1 MRLLGSLARRGK
13 DQVGGYEGSGKVM
26 RASCVFHPAID
37 ALLKNT
43 FLSTGEKRITSV
55 VASSLDIVGIAFWF
69 MDNGTL
75 NVGSGEQQ
83 PRAFFAT
90 QRQDL
95 EEVEILRDRLISL
108 GFDCAINDYSSG
120 YIIGLTKEGSRA
132 FFPTI
137 APFLHRSMMYKVP
150 EEYRGSSFWDHFE
163 HKEAPLLRDVEVLSI
178 EVGRPYRFNAT
189 VNSFVYDLSVTDN
202 NNYFTC
208 GGALVHNSNVGIVTE
223 NNRLIHIQNRKN
235 IVDPFQINGGR
246 AYMMEGIFGAVDRGY
261 ILKDGVQ
268 YGECLG
274 PKLNCNIYKL
284 PTHLWY
290 PFTKARESLKYSSFH
305 KYEKSFTSWSEWFR
319 LYLKSIFYCR
329 YHKLPLSDMFF
340 HPDVP
345 VAEGVV
351 FYNDT
356 ISVCDKPRMA
366 KLRVDMYPW
375 HYWDK
380 IHIKGLDAHWL
391 EYAQQHGLQV
401 KGY

>member
-1 MRLLGSLARRGK
+1 MDLIDDFTKILCPFVRKTYDIDHDDWRKHGSKMGLREPNVYLVTTEVAE
-13 DQVGGYEGSGKVM
+13 GYSWV
-26 RASCVFHPAID
+26 
-37 ALLKNT
+37 L
-43 FLSTGEKRITSV
+43 
-55 VASSLDIVGIAFWF
+55 
-69 MDNGTL
+69 
-75 NVGSGEQQ
+75 
-83 PRAFFAT
+83 
-90 QRQDL
+90 
-95 EEVEILRDRLISL
+95 
-108 GFDCAINDYSSG
+108 
-120 YIIGLTKEGSRA
+120 
-132 FFPTI
+132 
-137 APFLHRSMMYKVP
+137 
-150 EEYRGSSFWDHFE
+150 E
-163 HKEAPLLRDVEVLSI
+163 HKDTTAVEKLH
-178 EVGRPYRFNAT
+178 G
-189 VNSFVYDLSVTDN
+189 
-202 NNYFTC
+202 
-208 GGALVHNSNVGIVTE
+208 SNIGIVTE

-329 YHKLPLSDMFF
+329 YHKIPLSDMFF

-356 ISVCDKPRMA
+356 VSVCDKPRMA